1 MEISAKLVKQLR
13 DKTGAGMMDC
23 KRALIE
29 NNGDIEASADYL
41 RKKGLMD
48 ASKKSSRTAADGLVS
63 LLVCESKKC
72 ASIIELNSET
82 DFVAKNEKFQS
93 LASRI
98 ASVVLEEGDNL
109 ETVMSSKYGSSESTV
124 KEEID
129 GLISLVGENM
139 TLRRVRKVS
148 VDNGVIAAYVHNSI
162 APNMGRIGVLVS
174 LESESSE
181 IDQLSDF
188 GKKIA
193 MHIAAANPSYLK
205 VEEIPAE
212 IIEKEKSIIS
222 ARAEELGH
230 PKEIAEKM
238 VNGRIMEFCNE
249 VALMNQFFVMNNKMK
264 ISDVV
269 SAFSKELGTEVK
281 ISGFVKFVLGE
292 GIEKTETNFA
302 EEVMSFVK

>member
-269 SAFSKELGTEVK
+269 SAF
-281 ISGFVKFVLGE
+281 
-292 GIEKTETNFA
+292 
-302 EEVMSFVK
+302 